1 MRFPVTF
8 PLTWTARLAGAA
20 LVASVVGGFFVFPVG
35 QSGCSDE
42 TCFAE
47 QDAGCAT
54 LLRNQAD
61 VTFVSG
67 TTGADVDAVNAMIG
81 ATTLVAPVLATTYRI
96 RLPAGWCYE
105 RGRDFYEKQP
115 SVATTAAAVSLCAPH
130 EK

>member
-1 MRFPVTF
+1 
-8 PLTWTARLAGAA
+8 
-20 LVASVVGGFFVFPVG
+20 VVGAFLTFPVG

-54 LLRNQAD
+54 ILRNQAD

-67 TTGADVDAVNAMIG
+67 TTAADVDAINARIG
-81 ATTLVAPVLATTYRI
+81 ATTLVAPVLVTTYRI

-115 SVATTAAAVSLCAPH
+115 SVVATSPVLNLCAPDG
-130 EK
+130 K

>member
-8 PLTWTARLAGAA
+8 PMSWTSRLTGAA
-20 LVASVVGGFFVFPVG
+20 LAASVVGGFLVLPVG

-47 QDAGCAT
+47 QDAGCST
-54 LLRNQAD
+54 ILRNQAD
-61 VTFVSG
+61 VTFVSR
-67 TTGADVDAVNAMIG
+67 TTAADVDALNAMIG
-81 ATTLVAPVLATTYRI
+81 ATVLVAPVLATTYRI

-115 SVATTAAAVSLCAPH
+115 SVASTAPAVNSCGPDG
-130 EK
+130 K